1 MSTLE
6 NKKEELNKK
15 LSRIRNDF
23 LELIGNLSIEEQNQ
37 RISPKEESWTILDT
51 VKHLYEAEDG
61 MTRLMTGILGGSE
74 GVPQDFDLNRWNRR
88 IVEKMTEKTLE
99 MMLSGLKDSR
109 QRLLDFLMTLEEP
122 DFERK
127 GRHGTLK
134 VMTIEEIL
142 NLIGDHEKNH
152 LDKIKDALQ
161 R

>member
-1 MSTLE
+1 MSALE
-6 NKKEELNKK
+6 NKKEELKEK
-15 LSRIRNDF
+15 LERIRKEF
-23 LELIGNLSIEEQNQ
+23 LDLIGNLSIEKQNQ
-37 RISPKEESWTILDT
+37 RISPKEDSWTILDT
-51 VKHLYEAEDG
+51 IKHLYEAEDG

-88 IVEKMTEKTLE
+88 IVEKMSEKTLG

-109 QRLLDFLMTLEEP
+109 NRLLDLIAGLKETDLEK
-122 DFERK
+122 K

-152 LDKIKDALQ
+152 LEKIKYVLQ